1 MGLQEVKDEI
11 LNEAE
16 QKASR
21 IKEEGDTEAEEIIA
35 DAEARA
41 EKIKE
46 ENREKIEKEKEA
58 LEKKKVSKA
67 EMDAKKEVQEAKQE
81 SVEKAFEAFSDELY
95 ELSDD
100 QLKKFVESEM
110 EEANFEVETVR
121 GSEEFEEF
129 VDEDFEEMDGKGLIL
144 ESSDGKKSLNLTFDR
159 IIEDFRRNHRGE
171 TAKILF
177 DEVEE

>member
-21 IKEEGDTEAEEIIA
+21 IKEEGENEAEEIIN

-46 ENREKIEKEKEA
+46 ENKEGIEKEKKA

-67 EMDAKKEVQEAKQE
+67 EMDAKKKIQEAKQD
-81 SVEKAFEAFSDELY
+81 SVEKTFEAFSDRLND
-95 ELSDD
+95 LSDD
-100 QLKKFVESEM
+100 ELEAFVENAI
-110 EEANFEVETVR
+110 EEANFEVENIQ

-129 VDEDFEEMDGKGLIL
+129 VEGEFEEIDEKGLIL
-144 ESSDGKKSLNLTFDR
+144 ESSDGKKSLNLTFQR
-159 IIEDFRRNHRGE
+159 IIEDFRRNNRGD

-177 DEVEE
+177 DGVEE

>member
-21 IKEEGDTEAEEIIA
+21 IKEEGDSKAEEIIT
-35 DAEARA
+35 EGENRA

-46 ENREKIEKEKEA
+46 ENREIIKKEKKA

-67 EMDAKKEVQEAKQE
+67 KMDSNKEIQEAKQE
-81 SVEKAFEAFSDELY
+81 SVEKAFKSFSDELDD
-95 ELSDD
+95 LSDS
-100 QLKKFVESEM
+100 QLQKFVDSAM
-110 EEANFEVETVR
+110 DEANFEVER
-121 GSEEFEEF
+121 IQGPKEFEEY
-129 VDEDFEEMDGKGLIL
+129 VDEDFEEMNEKGLIL

-159 IIEDFRRNHRGE
+159 IIQDFRRNHRGE
-171 TAKILF
+171 AAKILF
-177 DEVEE
+177 DEVKE